1 MFEDKHML
9 RFVYV
14 LLGVFSIMIP
24 GPIIPM
30 VSLIIA
36 ICFIVHKIKRAQ
48 ESPEGL
54 QEVMFD
60 VIILVIVIVIN
71 ISFVVMRIAIEK
83 EYGFL
88 DKYSSSQEEEMTT
101 EELAETLIV
110 TYQLGN
116 LSQFEEKGNHIAE
129 IKKGFKKFLQDEMG
143 IVDVTLK
150 GNKITC
156 NLDGETIIFT
166 IIRNDITF
174 DIK

>member
-24 GPIIPM
+24 GSIIPM

-110 TYQLGN
+110 TYQIGN
-116 LSQFEEKGNHIAE
+116 
-129 IKKGFKKFLQDEMG
+129 
-143 IVDVTLK
+143 
-150 GNKITC
+150 
-156 NLDGETIIFT
+156 
-166 IIRNDITF
+166 
-174 DIK
+174 